1 MLELVRNEVD
11 RRCAKGACKGRF
23 FRKPRPDRVPRGDYF
38 LVAMSSDE
46 FVRTHEFTGVEIK
59 HFRDRRILHGDR
71 TREGIEGYVAS

>member
-1 MLELVRNEVD
+1 
-11 RRCAKGACKGRF
+11 
-23 FRKPRPDRVPRGDYF
+23 
-38 LVAMSSDE
+38 MSSDE